1 MKIILFMLCF
11 LLIIY
16 SGYKKFKRVDEKKI
30 NESDFEIIQ
39 KEIYKVKDE

>member
-1 MKIILFMLCF
+1 MEILLFIFCF

-16 SGYKKFKRVDEKKI
+16 GGYKKFKKVDEKKI

-39 KEIYKVKDE
+39 KEIYKEKDE